1 MNATTKGFFA
11 LFMISTILMGGY
23 SFLSVKAQ
31 DSEGSLGKDIAA
43 TFDSILSAHRTAID
57 TFITEHKV
65 LMAETQAERLN
76 IIEEKKDE
84 LRAKIEEVNAT
95 REALIADLQNGTITG
110 EEFGQEMRAL
120 VTDLNGFG
128 EIGQE
133 LGQMLGDLGKE
144 LADELKTRAEELSDD
159 LQAFEG
165 EASSVADEVL
175 DALSFAD
182 VPVEE
187 AAEKVP
193 EEVPAERPEVP

>member
-11 LFMISTILMGGY
+11 FFMISAILMGGY

-65 LMAETQAERLN
+65 LMAETQADRLA
-76 IIEEKKDE
+76 IIEGKQDE

-95 REALIADLQNGTITG
+95 RKALIADLQNGEITG

-120 VTDLNGFG
+120 ATDLNGFG

-133 LGQMLGDLGKE
+133 LGQILGDLGRR
-144 LADELKTRAEELSDD
+144 LADELKLHAEDLVAVNQQLAEDMAAAGKEIAEEMADRD
-159 LQAFEG
+159 L
-165 EASSVADEVL
+165 
-175 DALSFAD
+175 
-182 VPVEE
+182 PI
-187 AAEKVP
+187 P
-193 EEVPAERPEVP
+193 